1 MKRLMTIASALCF
14 IISLASGTVLA
25 DNVTELMKSAEQNYS
40 AKKYAKAL
48 EDLEWARKEIANLQL
63 QAMKKFLPDE
73 LDGMKGQDA
82 DGGAIFGIHSVS
94 KRYASADGNKS
105 VTITLAAGTTGQAS
119 GGLGAL
125 MGMAAAFGA
134 MDAGTDSKMVVAKG
148 YKGQF
153 NLDKNTNEG
162 TLIFNLSDGAMINI
176 ETDGYTDSTMAEK
189 AAKTLDIPKIEES
202 F

>member
-1 MKRLMTIASALCF
+1 MKHLISIISTLCF
-14 IISLASGTVLA
+14 IILLSPGAVLA
-25 DNVTELMKSAEQNYS
+25 DNVSELMQSAEQNYN

-63 QAMKKFLPDE
+63 QEMKKLLPDE

-94 KRYASADGNKS
+94 RNYSNADGSKT
-105 VTITLAAGTTGQAS
+105 VTITLASGNSSQAS
-119 GGLGAL
+119 GGFGAL

-134 MDAGTDSKMVVAKG
+134 MDASTDSKMVISKG

-153 NLDKNTNEG
+153 NLDKNSNTGN
-162 TLIFNLSDGAMINI
+162 LIFNLNGGSMINI
-176 ETDGYTDSTMAEK
+176 ETNGYTDSTMAEK
-189 AAKTLDIPKIEES
+189 AAKTLDIAKIEEA